1 MNLARYCLTRAAPDP
16 GAVALEVVGPG
27 GALLE
32 RWTYGDLTASVLS
45 VAGGLAGAG
54 LMRGD
59 RILLRIGHSS
69 DFPLFFFGAIAAGF
83 VPVPSS
89 ALLTGPECDML
100 LADSGAVAVI
110 HDGATPLPQ
119 PRDGVRF
126 IGPEGIA
133 ALKAAPQGA
142 FADTQRDDPAFIVYT
157 SGTSGRPKGV
167 LHAQRAAS
175 GRRPMDQG
183 WYGISGSDRLLHAGA
198 FNWTY
203 TLGVGLMDPWAN
215 GATSIV
221 YDGLRDP
228 HVWPDLLEA
237 TGATLF
243 AAVPSLYR
251 RILKY
256 GDVEPHRFPR
266 LRHGLTA
273 GEALPAALHEEWT
286 RRSGRPLY
294 EALGM
299 SEISTYVSSGPQVP
313 TRPGSPGKPQAGRS
327 IAILPEE
334 GGDTPLPFGETGLL
348 AVSRDDP
355 GLMLGY
361 WQRPQDT
368 AEVMRGS
375 WFLTGD
381 RARQDAD
388 GYLWYEGRAD
398 DVMNAFGY
406 RVAPE
411 EVERVIASH
420 PDVADVAVTA
430 VPAANGISLVTAF
443 LVPREGAALD
453 ADAVAAFV
461 VERLAEYKRP
471 KVYRLMADLPR
482 TPSGK
487 LQRKALWREN
497 S

>member
-45 VAGGLAGAG
+45 VAGGLAGEG
-54 LMRGD
+54 LMRGG

-110 HDGATPLPQ
+110 HDGKTPLPQ

-221 YDGLRDP
+221 YDGPRDP
-228 HVWPDLLEA
+228 HVWPDLLEV

-256 GDVEPHRFPR
+256 GDVQPHRFPR

-334 GGDTPLPFGETGLL
+334 GGDTPLPLGETGLL

-430 VPAANGISLVTAF
+430 VPSANGISLVTAF
-443 LVPREGAALD
+443 LVPREGTALD
-453 ADAVAAFV
+453 ADAVAAFAA
-461 VERLAEYKRP
+461 ERLAEYKRP
-471 KVYRLMADLPR
+471 KVYRLVPDLPR

-487 LQRKALWREN
+487 LQRKALWREP